1 MIFRGILHDE
11 RVVKM
16 PRNKMPADEGYEY
29 DISQNAAA
37 KMIGVA
43 VRTLGRMAA
52 RGEVERDPDSGLYST
67 KNLEEWM
74 QARDSAE
81 GGDERDVIVKELT
94 EGYKQATDH
103 AERLLKLIEGPS
115 EHILSTLERINAGL
129 MKHLEEQNEKHLEN
143 LKMLGEMF
151 LQKDERA
158 AILRESELK
167 AARANELM
175 KLLREQIPRLGE
187 QAGAKAKKVKD
198 FFSALTPDEQDGIAG
213 LANYM
218 SSPEKRE
225 LFVNMLKEFGIKAPD
240 APKEENAL

>member
-1 MIFRGILHDE
+1 
-11 RVVKM
+11 
-16 PRNKMPADEGYEY
+16 MPADEEYEY

-52 RGEVERDPDSGLYST
+52 RGEVERDPETGQYST

-74 QARDSAE
+74 QARDAAE
-81 GGDERDVIVKELT
+81 DGDERDVIVKELT

-103 AERLLKLIEGPS
+103 AERLLKLIEAPMG
-115 EHILSTLERINAGL
+115 EVIGTLKDINHGL
-129 MKHLEEQNEKHLEN
+129 MKHLEEQSEKHLEN

-151 LQKDERA
+151 LQKEERA

-167 AARANELM
+167 AQRANELM

-198 FFSALTPDEQDGIAG
+198 FFGALDDQEKAGIAD

-218 SSPEKRE
+218 ATPEKRE
-225 LFVNMLKEFGIKAPD
+225 LFAGMLKEFGIKVPD
-240 APKEENAL
+240 APKEEAS